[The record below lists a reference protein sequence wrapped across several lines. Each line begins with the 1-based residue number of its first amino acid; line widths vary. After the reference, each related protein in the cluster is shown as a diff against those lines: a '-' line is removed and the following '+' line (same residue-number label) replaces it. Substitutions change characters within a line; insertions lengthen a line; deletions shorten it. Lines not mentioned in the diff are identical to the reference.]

1 MELAIELSIKN
12 VLDKKGGPFGAVIM
26 DNKGNIISCGVNQVV
41 NTNDPTAHAEIIAIR
56 NACEKLK
63 TFVLEDCTIYSSTE
77 PCPMCYSAIRWAKI
91 KTIYYANDR
100 NDAEKIGF
108 NDKNIYNDI
117 ENRKLGMIKIHDT
130 NAIKAFE
137 LWTLSD
143 STRY

>member
-1 MELAIELSIKN
+1 MELAVELSIKN
-12 VLDKKGGPFGAVIM
+12 VLDKNGGPFGAVIM
-26 DNKGNIISCGVNQVV
+26 DNKGGIISCGVNQVV

-63 TFVLEDCTIYSSTE
+63 TFTLEDCIIYSSTE

-91 KTIYYANDR
+91 RTIYFANDR
-100 NDAEKIGF
+100 HDAEKIGF

-117 ENRKLGMIKIHDT
+117 ENRELGMIKIHHP

-137 LWTLSD
+137 LWALSD